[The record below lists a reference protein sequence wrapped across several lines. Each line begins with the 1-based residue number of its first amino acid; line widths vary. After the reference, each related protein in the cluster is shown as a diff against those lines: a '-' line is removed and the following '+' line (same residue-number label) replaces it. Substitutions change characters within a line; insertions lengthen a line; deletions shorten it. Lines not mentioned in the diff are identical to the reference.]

1 MFNYKMVFWSEY
13 KQRIRYTNF
22 SNFEDCESYSY
33 IGRLSSGEF
42 DIFLEALFIIY
53 EDNYISR
60 EEVQHL
66 YDELRIFCIDFKN
79 LKNGSLY
86 E

>member
-1 MFNYKMVFWSEY
+1 MVFWSEY
-13 KQRIRYTNF
+13 KQRIRYT
-22 SNFEDCESYSY
+22 SHATFEDCESYTY
-33 IGRLSSGEF
+33 IGRLTSAEF
-42 DIFLEALFIIY
+42 DLFLEALFIIY

-60 EEVQHL
+60 VEVQHL

-79 LKNGSLY
+79 LRDKSLY